1 MNIDEIASRLE
12 ADLSRR
18 VQRSGMMY
26 RLFSRVKKVD
36 SLRHKIKA
44 KGEEFFSN
52 GGKIQDIIGLRI
64 ILYFPDDVE
73 TMSVFLG
80 SRDVVRSSIDECDMS
95 TFCPRR
101 LNITKNIP
109 TEYIDDYRR
118 NLPADLSDK
127 IDNTFE
133 VQIRTVFSEGWHE
146 VEHDLRYKCKE
157 DWIHEDVPN
166 RTLNGMIATLET
178 IEWGMKS
185 LFHEMAYRS
194 YRKHNYR
201 AMLRNK
207 MRIRFASLGFS
218 PEVKTFL
225 DTHREV
231 AKQLLGM
238 DRMVFMLTMLNH
250 ENPPCLTY
258 DNVVFLANKIDL
270 QNTELFALEKQF
282 ATQEQNTIE

>member
-1 MNIDEIASRLE
+1 MNIDEIASRIE
-12 ADLSRR
+12 SELSRR
-18 VQRSGMMY
+18 VQRSGMMF
-26 RLFSRVKKVD
+26 RLFSRVKNPD

-44 KGEEFFSN
+44 KGNEFFSN
-52 GGKIQDIIGLRI
+52 GGKIQDIIGIRI

-73 TMSVFLG
+73 TMSMFLG
-80 SRDVVRSSIDECDMS
+80 SRDVVRSSIDECDLS

-109 TEYIDDYRR
+109 AEYIDDYRR
-118 NLPADLSDK
+118 SLPADLADK

-166 RTLNGMIATLET
+166 RTLNGVIATLET
-178 IEWGMKS
+178 VEWGMKS
-185 LFHEMAYRS
+185 LFHEMAYRC

-207 MRIRFASLGFS
+207 MRIRFASSDFS
-218 PEVKTFL
+218 PEVKSYL
-225 DTHREV
+225 SAHREV

-238 DRMVFMLTMLNH
+238 DRIVFMLTMLNH
-250 ENPPCLTY
+250 DNPPRLTY
-258 DNVVFLANKIDL
+258 DNVVFMANKIDL
-270 QNTELFALEKQF
+270 QNAELFALEKQCMESRQD
-282 ATQEQNTIE
+282 AVE